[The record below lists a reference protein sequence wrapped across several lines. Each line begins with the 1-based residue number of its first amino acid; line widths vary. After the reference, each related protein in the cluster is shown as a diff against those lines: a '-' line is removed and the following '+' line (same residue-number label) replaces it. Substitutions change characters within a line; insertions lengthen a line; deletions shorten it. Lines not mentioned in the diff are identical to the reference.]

1 MTNPESA
8 EPEKAKIFN
17 WKVVLAILFVLFLI
31 GQFSGGTKSSD
42 SDNSSSSSSS
52 SSSTAQKADVGT
64 RMACEHWRINL
75 RNASVETREQQVA
88 NAQKVNRYAS
98 VSENPDIVNNAR
110 TMTEA
115 FLAQDG
121 EAYLAAGTAFGNA
134 CTAAGQ

>member
-1 MTNPESA
+1 MTNAESN

-17 WKVVLAILFVLFLI
+17 WKVVLGILFVLFLI
-31 GQFSGGTKSSD
+31 GQFSGGTKSND
-42 SDNSSSSSSS
+42 SGSSSSSSTT
-52 SSSTAQKADVGT
+52 TAQKADVGT

-75 RNASVETREQQVA
+75 RNAAVETREQQVA

-98 VSENPDIVNNAR
+98 VSENPDIVSAAR
-110 TMTEA
+110 AMTEA
-115 FLAQDG
+115 FLVQDG